1 MLLNSSG
8 GKSWTSS
15 TSLAMAAV
23 LELES
28 IGEKL
33 DVGEKQQREDEAARL
48 EGIRDLKGP
57 SHHFHVI
64 KRTPSFT

>member
-57 SHHFHVI
+57 SHHSHVI